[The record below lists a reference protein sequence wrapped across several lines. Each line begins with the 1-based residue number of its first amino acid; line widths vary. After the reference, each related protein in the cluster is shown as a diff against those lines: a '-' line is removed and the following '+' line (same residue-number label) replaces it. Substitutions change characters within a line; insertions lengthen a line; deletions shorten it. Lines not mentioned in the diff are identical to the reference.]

1 MLCRNTS
8 TLPSPRLSIPFY
20 KLKGKCSTWREQNG
34 YPIAKVKKYL
44 ESHNDFTNF
53 FRIMLKNV
61 GVRAHNVPLSYINAL
76 LDDSLFK
83 QLVHFV
89 SDSH

>member
-1 MLCRNTS
+1 MSEYLNPPKS
-8 TLPSPRLSIPFY
+8 SFQHPI
-20 KLKGKCSTWREQNG
+20 LKIKKGNASTWREQNG

-53 FRIMLKNV
+53 FRIMSKNV

-76 LDDSLFK
+76 LDDSWFK